1 MSFLAPLFLAGGLA
15 LALPVVFH
23 LIRRTTRERTVFSS
37 LMFLAPTP
45 PRLTRRSRLENLL
58 LLLLR
63 CLVLAL
69 LVLGFARPFLKDAV
83 APPDPEG
90 LATRTVVLM
99 DASASMQRE
108 GLWSTARSKLSEIL
122 GQMRSGDEA
131 AVMLFS
137 NQIDPLVQF
146 EEWKASVPGERTA
159 MAMSRLGDRKP
170 TWSSTQ
176 LGAALIRAAELL
188 AEADL
193 AEKSTRRRIV
203 LISDFQEGGRMEAL
217 QGYEWPKEV
226 ELSLEPVRAK
236 DPGNAG
242 LQLVAEAPLTE
253 AGNDPVVRVRI
264 SNAADSTKDQ
274 LQVGWGQSNGNGF
287 AGKPIEVYVPA
298 GQSRVVPVPVP
309 PGQTNLDRIMLR
321 GDVATFDNVVS
332 VIPPETARSRVIYL
346 GTETESETRQ
356 PLYFL
361 KRAFPATRRQLIEV
375 DAVRADGALT
385 AADLKS
391 AALVIV
397 TDALSDERAALVR
410 EQALAG
416 GTVLVAP
423 RHVGVAPTVARLV
436 GVESIP
442 MQDRVGGR
450 YSILGELD
458 FRHPLL
464 APFADPRFSDFSK
477 IHFWRH
483 RQLSLSSF
491 PGARAV
497 AKFDSGDPA
506 LIEVPT
512 GKGRMVLLASG
523 WNPDD
528 SQLALST
535 KFVPLLFS
543 LLELGGGVAAPPAQH
558 LVGDLIPLPARAN
571 APWSIRGP
579 DGTVV
584 RVPAGSTNYSGAVQP
599 GIYVVEASQPLLRF
613 AVNLDPA
620 ESRTAPLPL
629 DELERLGAPVV
640 QRTETGDVRKKER
653 QALLQTA
660 EAEARQKLWRWFLV
674 GALTLLLIETA
685 VAGWTL
691 RQRTLPEGVSL

>member
-37 LMFLAPTP
+37 LMFLVPSP

-69 LVLGFARPFLKDAV
+69 LALGFARPFLKDAA

-90 LATRTVVLM
+90 LATRTVVLI
-99 DASASMQRE
+99 DASASMQRD
-108 GLWSTARSKLSEIL
+108 GLWAAARSKLSDFL
-122 GQMRSGDEA
+122 GQARAGDEV

-137 NQIDPLVQF
+137 NQMDPVVQF
-146 EEWKASVPGERTA
+146 EDWKASVPGERAA
-159 MAMSRLGDRKP
+159 MVLSRMGDRKP
-170 TWSSTQ
+170 NWSSTQ
-176 LGAALIRAAELL
+176 LGAALIRAAEML

-193 AEKSTRRRIV
+193 AERSTRRRIV
-203 LISDFQEGGRMEAL
+203 LISDFQEGGRLEAL

-226 ELSLEPVRAK
+226 ELSLEPIRPK
-236 DPGNAG
+236 EPGNAG
-242 LQLVAEAPLTE
+242 VQLVAESAM
-253 AGNDPVVRVRI
+253 ADSGNDPVVRVRI
-264 SNAADSTKDQ
+264 SNASDSTKDQ
-274 LQVGWGQSNGNGF
+274 LQVGWGLSNGEGF
-287 AGKPIEVYVPA
+287 AGKPIEVYVPP
-298 GQSRVVPVPVP
+298 GQSRIVPVPVP
-309 PGQTNLDRIMLR
+309 PGFTNLDRIILR
-321 GDVATFDNVVS
+321 GDTASFDNSVS

-346 GTETESETRQ
+346 GTESDLETRQ

-361 KRAFPATRRQLIEV
+361 RRAFPATRRQLIQV
-375 DAVRADGALT
+375 DSVKPEASLSAV
-385 AADLKS
+385 DLES

-397 TDALSDERAALVR
+397 TDSLSEERAVLVR
-410 EQALAG
+410 EQALG
-416 GTVLVAP
+416 GRTVLVAP
-423 RHVGVAPTVARLV
+423 RTVGMAPTVARLA

-442 MQDRVGGR
+442 MQEQAGGR
-450 YSILGELD
+450 YAILGELD

-464 APFADPRFSDFSK
+464 APFADPRYSDFSK

-483 RQLSLSSF
+483 RKLALSSF
-491 PGARAV
+491 PGARSIAT
-497 AKFDSGDPA
+497 FDSGDPA
-506 LIEVPT
+506 LIEMPT
-512 GKGRMVLLASG
+512 GKGRLVILASG

-543 LLELGGGVAAPPAQH
+543 LLELGGGVAAPTAQH
-558 LVGDLIPLPARAN
+558 LVGDPIPLPTSGN

-579 DGTVV
+579 DGNAV
-584 RVPAGSTNYSGAVQP
+584 RVPAGSTNFSGAVKP
-599 GIYVVEASQPLLRF
+599 GIYVVEGSQPLLRL

-620 ESRTAPLPL
+620 ESRTAPLAL

-640 QRTETGDVRKKER
+640 QKTETGEMRQKER
-653 QALLQTA
+653 RALLQSS

-674 GALTLLLIETA
+674 GALALLMIETA

-691 RQRTLPEGVSL
+691 RQTTLPEGVSL